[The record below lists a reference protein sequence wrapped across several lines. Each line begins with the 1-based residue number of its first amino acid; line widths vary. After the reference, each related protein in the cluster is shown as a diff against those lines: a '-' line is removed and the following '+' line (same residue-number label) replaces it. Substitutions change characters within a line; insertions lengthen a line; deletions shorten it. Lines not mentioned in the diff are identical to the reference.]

1 MSAQEATSEVS
12 SFKIDDSERY
22 FRTVSTYD
30 ENNKIVNTSFQQ
42 KINKDLYDQR
52 KETTPDLVKEGSN
65 GSYYVVVSNK
75 TTNSDG
81 IDVFVDTIYA
91 DLDFQKK
98 FKKRGKNSLLNEL
111 EKGQNDALKKATGI
125 TDSTF
130 KEQQTTFKNTLKA
143 VDGFLDGIGFKIDS
157 KNLPLSFEG
166 RRRLEYDNLYYPLSI
181 ASSKQDRIVFSM
193 RYISGSRDINFDL
206 RNGGSLGLGKRNT
219 KDITSGSVTLP
230 IPGGISDSNNVK
242 YDNDSLDVLGAL
254 GFGAALNPVGALEG
268 GANLLNQALNS
279 DPDALRKALGSEGG
293 SNLISALRIGLAQ
306 AAVGRKGMFSRIGG
320 GVLNPN
326 LELLFQAPGMRTFN
340 FSFTM
345 SARSRKE
352 ATQIKK
358 IIRFFKQGMSVKRS
372 TNNIFVLSPNTFTIN
387 YKLGNTGNDHP
398 SIGKIKECA
407 LTDLNTT
414 YGNGS
419 TYMTFDDPD
428 RTMTTYKMDM
438 TFKELDPITED
449 DYGNSDDLEGAEN
462 FMLLPT
468 IEEEL
473 GIIPDNHIGY

>member
-1 MSAQEATSEVS
+1 MSAQEAISEVS

-42 KINKDLYDQR
+42 KIDKDLYDQR
-52 KETTPDLVKEGSN
+52 KETTPDLVKEGSD

-75 TTNSDG
+75 SKNSDG
-81 IDVFVDTIYA
+81 KDKFVDTIYA

-98 FKKRGKNSLLNEL
+98 FEKRGKNSLLNEL
-111 EKGQNDALKKATGI
+111 EKGQDDALKKATGI

-130 KEQQTTFKNTLKA
+130 KGQQTTFKNTVAA
-143 VDGFLDGIGFKIDS
+143 VDGFLDGIGFNIDS

-166 RRRLEYDNLYYPLSI
+166 RRRLKYDNLYYPLSI

-206 RNGGSLGLGKRNT
+206 RNGGSLGLGKRTTTGIN
-219 KDITSGSVTLP
+219 GSVTLP

-242 YDNDSLDVLGAL
+242 FDNDSLDVLGAL
-254 GFGAALNPVGALEG
+254 TFGAALNPVGALEA
-268 GANLLNQALNS
+268 GADLLDQALNS
-279 DPDALRKALGSEGG
+279 DRDALAKALGGERG

-320 GVLNPN
+320 GILNPN

-345 SARSRKE
+345 SARSAKE
-352 ATQIKK
+352 AIQIKK

-428 RTMTTYKMDM
+428 RTLTTYKIDM

-449 DYGNSDDLEGAEN
+449 DYLSNTGPLAD
-462 FMLLPT
+462 
-468 IEEEL
+468 
-473 GIIPDNHIGY
+473 PDEAFQQSNAFPGEIGY